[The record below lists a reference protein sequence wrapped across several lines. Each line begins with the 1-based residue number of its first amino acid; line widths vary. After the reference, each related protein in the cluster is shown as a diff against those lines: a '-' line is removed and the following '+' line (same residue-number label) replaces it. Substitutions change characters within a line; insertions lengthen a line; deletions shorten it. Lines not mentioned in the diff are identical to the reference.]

1 MSLLYLYAVL
11 AEPAQPGAGLAGEPL
26 CLVACS
32 GLLVAAGEVETL
44 PAVTPETLA
53 AHDSVVRRLAG
64 QVEAILPV
72 RFGEHVREEGELSG
86 LMASRSREL
95 AEALE
100 KVRGCEQMTLR
111 VFGEPDPVTAVSAD
125 ADPQGGPGARYLEAR
140 RRELERERSLPEIGP
155 LREALKPFLRAERVE
170 RRTDG
175 RLLGSA
181 YHLVRRQDV
190 PAYLAAVREA
200 EGQLNGRRVSAS
212 GPWPPYAFGPGLETG
227 RRP

>member
-1 MSLLYLYAVL
+1 MSPLYLYAVL
-11 AEPAQPGAGLAGEPL
+11 AEEPAQPGAGLAGEPL
-26 CLVACS
+26 RFVACS
-32 GLLVAAGEVETL
+32 GLFVAAGEVETL
-44 PAVTPETLA
+44 PTVTPETLA
-53 AHDSVVRRLAG
+53 AHDTVVRRLAG

-72 RFGEHVREEGELSG
+72 RFGEHVRDEGELSG
-86 LMASRSREL
+86 LLAPRSREL

-111 VFGEPDPVTAVSAD
+111 VFGDPDPVTDDS
-125 ADPQGGPGARYLEAR
+125 DPQGGPGARYLEAR

-155 LREALKPFLRAERVE
+155 LRETLKPLLQAERVE

-200 EGQLNGRRVSAS
+200 EGRLNGRRVSAS
-212 GPWPPYAFGPGLETG
+212 GPWPPYAFGPGLEPG

>member
-11 AEPAQPGAGLAGEPL
+11 AEPAQPGSGIAGEPL
-26 CLVACS
+26 RLVACS
-32 GLLVAAGEVETL
+32 GLLVAAGEMETL

-72 RFGEHVREEGELSG
+72 RFGEHVQDERELSG
-86 LMASRSREL
+86 LLASRSREL

-111 VFGEPDPVTAVSAD
+111 VFGEADPVIETPE
-125 ADPQGGPGARYLEAR
+125 PQGGPGVRYLETR
-140 RRELERERSLPEIGP
+140 RRELERERSLPEIES
-155 LREALKPFLRAERVE
+155 LRETLKPLLQAERVE
-170 RRTDG
+170 RRPSG

-181 YHLVRRQDV
+181 YLLVRREDV
-190 PAYLAAVREA
+190 PAYLAAVRESA
-200 EGQLNGRRVSAS
+200 GQLNGRRVAAS
-212 GPWPPYAFGPGLETG
+212 GPWPPYAFGPGLES
-227 RRP
+227 RRTP

>member
-1 MSLLYLYAVL
+1 MSPLYLYAVL
-11 AEPAQPGAGLAGEPL
+11 AEEPAQPGTGLAGEPL
-26 CLVACS
+26 RFVACS

-44 PAVTPETLA
+44 PTVTPETLA

-72 RFGEHVREEGELSG
+72 RFGEHVRDEGELSG
-86 LMASRSREL
+86 LLASRSREL

-111 VFGEPDPVTAVSAD
+111 VFGDPDPVISAP
-125 ADPQGGPGARYLEAR
+125 DPQGGPGARYLEAR

-155 LREALKPFLRAERVE
+155 LRETLKPLLQAERVE

>member
-11 AEPAQPGAGLAGEPL
+11 AEPAQPGSGLAGEPL
-26 CLVACS
+26 RLVSCS
-32 GLLVAAGEVETL
+32 GLMVAAGEMETL
-44 PAVTPETLA
+44 PTVTPETLA

-72 RFGEHVREEGELSG
+72 RFGEHVQDERELSG

-111 VFGEPDPVTAVSAD
+111 VFGEADPVPDNS
-125 ADPQGGPGARYLEAR
+125 DPQGGPGARFLETR

-155 LREALKPFLRAERVE
+155 LRETLKPLLRAERVE
-170 RRTDG
+170 RRADG

-181 YHLVRRQDV
+181 YHLVRREDI
-190 PAYLAAVREA
+190 PAYLAVVRES
-200 EGQLNGRRVSAS
+200 EGRLNGRRVSAS
-212 GPWPPYAFGPGLETG
+212 GPWPPYAFGPGLESG
-227 RRP
+227 RRS